1 MSDYAATWLGGMIGG
16 VAGFA
21 GARPVVFA
29 LGRDFILFPDVWVWI
44 GVVVLGMTMIGSG
57 LGTWLCLRMCRYDR
71 PVLTAVFVPILSVV
85 LAGAFLALGA
95 VLLPF
100 VHGEVRELAFWT
112 GGMAATFGGAVLARL
127 LATGGRVG
135 VRVPNRR

>member
-1 MSDYAATWLGGMIGG
+1 MSDYAATWLGGVIGG

-21 GARPVVFA
+21 LSRPVVFN
-29 LGRDFILFPDVWVWI
+29 LGWPHGPVPDVWV
-44 GVVVLGMTMIGSG
+44 GVALIVLGLTLIGSG
-57 LGTWLCLRMCRYDR
+57 LGTWLCLRVARYDR
-71 PVLTAVFVPILSVV
+71 PALTAVFFPILTAV
-85 LAGAFLALGA
+85 LAVAFLILGA
-95 VLLPF
+95 AVLPF